1 MKKCFYLVIMMLV
14 SISANA
20 DDYFK
25 HGGIRYK
32 IESFVDQELC
42 VTYPDESDY
51 TTTNLVIPSS
61 VRTKQGQVWTVTAIG
76 EDAFSK
82 FSWESGY
89 KNLRSVTIPK
99 TVKRI
104 HKQAFQDATISE
116 VTADCP
122 TYIFRS
128 NGKDCSLI
136 NNMKVLHLG
145 ANANEKTI
153 DCLSHFKSI
162 EKITLVPTNKNLSF
176 EKGIIY
182 NKAKTKIYY
191 CVRYVNSI
199 PGATPVTIPR
209 SVKEINFQA
218 FDFKGLN
225 TINHNSS
232 AITQYKYDV
241 KQINFGDA
249 VTKEA
254 AKEAI
259 SNIVDR
265 EHTIVTLSPKNPY
278 LIMEDGVLYDKDKTE
293 ILFISRDKSGS
304 LVMPET
310 VRRIN
315 RGAISYNKLTSITFS
330 RKCKGSD
337 AYINNCNSLQSII
350 FPDSVEV
357 MGDPNGS
364 KVDHVDVWYLPSLT
378 TIKMPKYVK
387 KIISYAFE
395 GIGIK
400 ELELPNGLES
410 IEDNAFLNCKEL
422 TKVVLPETLTSVRY
436 GTFRN
441 CVQLKIVY
449 CYAKAP
455 KFQFVPFVWTDPKQR
470 KSNVSEIHVPR
481 GCKAAYENSDWK
493 HGDVKIID
501 DL

>member
-128 NGKDCSLI
+128 NEKDCSLI

-153 DCLSHFKSI
+153 DCLAHFKSI

-225 TINHNSS
+225 IINHNSS

-249 VTKEA
+249 ATKEA
-254 AKEAI
+254 VKEAI
-259 SNIVDR
+259 SNIVGR
-265 EHTIVTLSPKNPY
+265 EHTIVTVSPKNPF

-310 VRRIN
+310 VLRVY

-337 AYINNCNSLQSII
+337 AFIYYCNSLQSII
-350 FPDSVEV
+350 FPDSADVIGDY
-357 MGDPNGS
+357 MGAYVRRKDESPCL
-364 KVDHVDVWYLPSLT
+364 K

-387 KIISYAFE
+387 KIAYGAFQR
-395 GIGIK
+395 IGII
-400 ELELPNGLES
+400 ELELPNGLEK
-410 IEDNAFLNCKEL
+410 IEDRAFMWCKEL
-422 TKVVLPETLTSVRY
+422 TKVVLPESLTFVDYEAFECCEKLR
-436 GTFRN
+436 
-441 CVQLKIVY
+441 VIY

-455 KFQFVPFVWTDPKQR
+455 RFKFVPFIYADPKR
-470 KSNVSEIHVPR
+470 KCLISEIHVPR
-481 GCKAAYENSDWK
+481 GCKDAYENSDWK